1 MFCRWADRQSA
12 EGRDGNVH
20 SFDHPFLQVKES
32 RFDACS
38 FFMITTFSLEK
49 ICFIAHIK
57 LPVHIFV
64 PKIRALKLKWSFYEG
79 FFCLFKKKIPVCN
92 LFFNCLFIQAVG
104 MFLGEFSCLIV
115 FQIIKTYNR
124 VRRPNQ
130 EPNLGNQSFNP
141 LIFLPP
147 ALCDMCGTSLMYVG
161 LNLTFASSFQMLR
174 GNGRDIYGIRLK

>member
-64 PKIRALKLKWSFYEG
+64 PKIRAVKLKWSFYE
-79 FFCLFKKKIPVCN
+79 FFFLVCFKKIYHYVFCSLTVY
-92 LFFNCLFIQAVG
+92 LFRQLACFW
-104 MFLGEFSCLIV
+104 
-115 FQIIKTYNR
+115 
-124 VRRPNQ
+124 
-130 EPNLGNQSFNP
+130 GNF
-141 LIFLPP
+141 P
-147 ALCDMCGTSLMYVG
+147 AS
-161 LNLTFASSFQMLR
+161 
-174 GNGRDIYGIRLK
+174 

>member
-64 PKIRALKLKWSFYEG
+64 PKIRAVKLKWSFYEV
-79 FFCLFKKKIPVCN
+79 FFWSVLKKIT
-92 LFFNCLFIQAVG
+92 I
-104 MFLGEFSCLIV
+104 
-115 FQIIKTYNR
+115 
-124 VRRPNQ
+124 
-130 EPNLGNQSFNP
+130 
-141 LIFLPP
+141 
-147 ALCDMCGTSLMYVG
+147 MYFV
-161 LNLTFASSFQMLR
+161 L
-174 GNGRDIYGIRLK
+174 